1 MFTKCNSLTSM
12 VIPNGVRS
20 IGYQIFQYCQNLTS
34 VTILYGTQTIGYSAF
49 SYCSSLQS
57 VALPGSVT
65 SIGEF
70 AFARCSSLSSITIP
84 NSLTSL
90 GNFVFMDCSGLTSI
104 YCYAQQPP
112 TLGAKVFEGVNK
124 TIPLYVLEN
133 SVSLYRAA
141 NQWKDFTNI
150 NGILSGLCGDS
161 VNWAIQDSVF
171 VISGTG
177 SMTDYSY
184 SNPAPWTAYQN
195 VFNRVVIHEG
205 VTTIG
210 DWAFSTCSN
219 ILSVTLPNTLTSIG
233 DWAFAYCT
241 ILDTITCFAV
251 VPPAVEDFTFEEVPT
266 SAKLFVPAGS
276 VAAYQADSIWGRF
289 FIQPI
294 EATDLLNV
302 ENDNSLNGSVR
313 DLLANPETKVYNLQ
327 GCEVSVNRNDLP
339 AGVYILR
346 LNNQAAKVTI
356 R

>member
-1 MFTKCNSLTSM
+1 M
-12 VIPNGVRS
+12 S
-20 IGYQIFQYCQNLTS
+20 I
-34 VTILYGTQTIGYSAF
+34 TILYGTQTIGYSAF

-104 YCYAQQPP
+104 YCLAQQPP
-112 TLGAKVFEGVNK
+112 TLGIKVFEGVNK

-133 SVSLYRAA
+133 SVSLYSAA
-141 NQWKDFTNI
+141 DQWKDFTNI
-150 NGILSGLCGDS
+150 NGIPNGLCGDS

-233 DWAFAYCT
+233 ERAFAGCSGLT
-241 ILDTITCFAV
+241 
-251 VPPAVEDFTFEEVPT
+251 
-266 SAKLFVPAGS
+266 
-276 VAAYQADSIWGRF
+276 
-289 FIQPI
+289 
-294 EATDLLNV
+294 
-302 ENDNSLNGSVR
+302 SLNIPESVESIGDR
-313 DLLANPETKVYNLQ
+313 AFSKVLKAYRFLDSRQCHNYRKPHVRALFQSHVYHHSRGRCKHWRRGVLSLLRTDFYH
-327 GCEVSVNRNDLP
+327 CSRWRNN
-339 AGVYILR
+339 YW
-346 LNNQAAKVTI
+346 N
-356 R
+356 